1 MALPALPKNPKVDD
15 LIPLLAALDTRITA
29 LEAYV
34 ARNDSRITALEKRYD
49 QVVAERGERI
59 ATLESEMAHHQAGA
73 AERQREVDQ
82 LRAGAG
88 RLRWAMTH
96 GRRP

>member
-1 MALPALPKNPKVDD
+1 MALLSLPKNPKVDD
-15 LIPLLAALDTRITA
+15 LVPLLAALDTRITA

-34 ARNDSRITALEKRYD
+34 ARNDARITALEKRYD

-73 AERQREVDQ
+73 STRQREVSQ
-82 LRAGAG
+82 LQAAAG
-88 RLRWAMTH
+88 RLRWAVTH